1 MNKKKIVVVTF
12 TFITILL
19 LLCCCIS
26 VVFGESL
33 SQSLD
38 TSMEE
43 KILKDGDPKQSVAV
57 IRVEGIISSQ
67 GQTDFLG
74 NETPDMA
81 STTIRKIEKAKSDP
95 DIKAVLLEVDS
106 PGGEAYASK
115 LIYNK
120 LLELKEA
127 DKKLVVLMKST
138 AASGGYLISA
148 PADHIVASSM
158 TTTGSIGVIV
168 TGTDFK
174 GLYQKL
180 GITEFHVV
188 NSQGDLKL
196 LEGLENKESES
207 YKVLQSILDDVYD
220 DFVSIVAQGRGLT
233 VEKTQTLADGRI
245 YSGKQAKELGLVDSI
260 GELEAAEDAIEETA
274 SLDKPNYILYE
285 DKPDSFSLYSL
296 SLKRLVFPELATLE
310 EKQPGLSVQYLM
322 KI

>member
-1 MNKKKIVVVTF
+1 MF
-12 TFITILL
+12 FFITILL

-26 VVFGESL
+26 MVFGESL
-33 SQSLD
+33 SNSLD

-43 KILKDGDPKQSVAV
+43 KVLKKGDPEQGVAI
-57 IRVEGIISSQ
+57 IRVDGVISSQ
-67 GQTDFLG
+67 GQSDFFG

-81 STTIRKIEKAKSDP
+81 STIIRKIEKAKKDP

-158 TTTGSIGVIV
+158 TTTGSLGVIV
-168 TGTDFK
+168 TGTDFE

-188 NSQGDLKL
+188 NSQGNLKL
-196 LEGLENKESES
+196 LEGLDNKESES
-207 YKVLQSILDDVYD
+207 YKVLRSILDDVYD

-233 VEKTQTLADGRI
+233 VEETKKIADGRI
-245 YSGKQAKELGLVDSI
+245 YSGKQAKDLGLVDSI
-260 GELEAAEDAIEETA
+260 GELDAAEDAIKATA
-274 SLDKPNYILYE
+274 SLDEPNYVLYE
-285 DKPDSFSLYSL
+285 DKTDSFSLYSL
-296 SLKRLVFPELATLE
+296 SLKRLIFPELATLE
-310 EKQPGLSVQYLM
+310 EKQPGLSIQYLM

>member
-1 MNKKKIVVVTF
+1 MNKKKILVLIF
-12 TFITILL
+12 SFITLLL
-19 LLCCCIS
+19 LLCCCITLF
-26 VVFGESL
+26 FGESL
-33 SQSLD
+33 SKNLD
-38 TSMEE
+38 TSMDE
-43 KILKDGDPKQSVAV
+43 KVLKDGSPDQGVAV
-57 IRVEGIISSQ
+57 IRIEGIISSQ

-74 NETPDMA
+74 NETPDMT
-81 STTIRKIEKAKSDP
+81 STTIRKIEKAKNDP
-95 DIKAVLLEVDS
+95 NIKAVLLEVDS

-158 TTTGSIGVIV
+158 TTTGSLGVIV
-168 TGTDFK
+168 TGTDFE

-188 NSQGDLKL
+188 NSQGNLKL
-196 LEGLENKESES
+196 LEGLDNKESES

-233 VEKTQTLADGRI
+233 VEETKKIADGRI
-245 YSGKQAKELGLVDSI
+245 YSGKQAKDLGLVDSI
-260 GELEAAEDAIEETA
+260 GELDAAEDAIKATA
-274 SLDKPNYILYE
+274 SLDEPNYVLYE
-285 DKPDSFSLYSL
+285 DKTDSFSLYSL
-296 SLKRLVFPELATLE
+296 SLKRLIFPELATLE
-310 EKQPGLSVQYLM
+310 EKQPGLSIQYLM

>member
-1 MNKKKIVVVTF
+1 M
-12 TFITILL
+12 
-19 LLCCCIS
+19 
-26 VVFGESL
+26 
-33 SQSLD
+33 D
-38 TSMEE
+38 E
-43 KILKDGDPKQSVAV
+43 KVLKDGSPDQGVAV
-57 IRVEGIISSQ
+57 IRIEGIISSQ

-74 NETPDMA
+74 NETPDMT
-81 STTIRKIEKAKSDP
+81 STTIRKIEKAKNDP
-95 DIKAVLLEVDS
+95 NIKAVLLEVDS

-120 LLELKEA
+120 LLDLKEA

-158 TTTGSIGVIV
+158 TTTGSLGVIV
-168 TGTDFK
+168 TGTDFE

-188 NSQGDLKL
+188 NSQGNLKL
-196 LEGLENKESES
+196 LEGLDNKESES

-233 VEKTQTLADGRI
+233 VEETKKIADGRI
-245 YSGKQAKELGLVDSI
+245 YSGKQAKDLGLVDSI
-260 GELEAAEDAIEETA
+260 GELDAAEDAIKATA
-274 SLDKPNYILYE
+274 SLDEPNYVLYE
-285 DKPDSFSLYSL
+285 DKTDSFSLYSL
-296 SLKRLVFPELATLE
+296 SLKRLIFPELATLE
-310 EKQPGLSVQYLM
+310 EKQPGLSIQYLM

>member
-1 MNKKKIVVVTF
+1 MF
-12 TFITILL
+12 FFITILL

-26 VVFGESL
+26 MVFGESL
-33 SQSLD
+33 SNSLD

-43 KILKDGDPKQSVAV
+43 KVLKKGDPEQGVAI
-57 IRVEGIISSQ
+57 IRVDGVISSQ
-67 GQTDFLG
+67 GQSDFFG

-81 STTIRKIEKAKSDP
+81 STIIRKIEKAKKDP

-158 TTTGSIGVIV
+158 TTTGSLGVIV
-168 TGTDFK
+168 TGTDFE

-188 NSQGDLKL
+188 NSQGNLKL
-196 LEGLENKESES
+196 LEGLDNKESES

-233 VEKTQTLADGRI
+233 VEETKKIADGRI
-245 YSGKQAKELGLVDSI
+245 YSGKQAKDLGLVDSI
-260 GELEAAEDAIEETA
+260 GELDAAEDAIKATA
-274 SLDKPNYILYE
+274 SLDEPNYVLYE
-285 DKPDSFSLYSL
+285 DKTDSFSLYSL
-296 SLKRLVFPELATLE
+296 SLKRLIFPELATLE
-310 EKQPGLSVQYLM
+310 EKQPGLSIQYLM

>member
-1 MNKKKIVVVTF
+1 M
-12 TFITILL
+12 
-19 LLCCCIS
+19 
-26 VVFGESL
+26 
-33 SQSLD
+33 D
-38 TSMEE
+38 E
-43 KILKDGDPKQSVAV
+43 KVLKDGSPDQGVAV
-57 IRVEGIISSQ
+57 IRIEGIISSQ

-81 STTIRKIEKAKSDP
+81 STTIRKIEKAKNDP
-95 DIKAVLLEVDS
+95 DIKAVLLEVNS

-168 TGTDFK
+168 TGIDFK

-196 LEGLENKESES
+196 LEGLDNKESES

-220 DFVSIVAQGRGLT
+220 DFVSIVADGRGKT
-233 VEKTQTLADGRI
+233 VEETEKLADGRI
-245 YSGKQAKELGLVDSI
+245 YSGKQAKELDLVDSI
-260 GELEAAEDAIEETA
+260 GELEAAEEAIEQTA
-274 SLDKPNYILYE
+274 SLDEPTYVLYE
-285 DKPDSFSLYSL
+285 DKTDSFSLYSL